1 MNKNSP
7 SPSSPTPVILVLVT
21 NKQGKVLEHSQFFRT
36 FSVFGQVKKILIFE
50 RKIIWK
56 VFIEYENAQQA
67 QQALVLDG
75 SLFDYQL
82 KMRVHLSQR
91 DSLVFQNNNN
101 CGVDYT
107 VLQSKQQFFQ
117 QLKEDSSSLNQQLSQ
132 NLDMLNQL
140 ITQLSQTT
148 DLKEQISLIQQI
160 QEYRN
165 QTQQLTV
172 LYQQQLRNYASVLQ
186 REGKKQKQIVSNVTT
201 PSPSP
206 FLHSTLDSIRQ
217 QILEESSEE
226 DKEEFSDGESVS
238 SQQSSEKSQKS
249 THSEDNYNEVFCN
262 DSTNPFSCGASPFTP
277 YPQTKITSPFIMTPT
292 TLPTYLIVQHPNI
305 NLRVVYNI
313 FSTFTRVDAIY
324 QSHYGAYLQVAS
336 KEEAV
341 RIKNLLSKSLLFG
354 MPMNLFISDQLSHD
368 ANKVNLPP
376 NERKPLL
383 QQQLSNSILITGLNG
398 VTLEQIYQYFGCIT
412 PILNMKFINQSSC
425 KILYSDVGSSLS
437 VLGYIQDAKINGRSV
452 QLSFTAF

>member
-56 VFIEYENAQQA
+56 VFIEYETAQQA
-67 QQALVLDG
+67 QSALILDG
-75 SLFDYQL
+75 TLFDYQL

-107 VLQSKQQFFQ
+107 ALQSKQQFFQ
-117 QLKEDSSSLNQQLSQ
+117 QLKEDSSSLNQQLQQ
-132 NLDMLNQL
+132 NLEILNQF
-140 ITQLSQTT
+140 ITQLNQTT

-186 REGKKQKQIVSNVTT
+186 REGKKQKQIVSSTTT

-206 FLHSTLDSIRQ
+206 FQHSTLDSIRQ
-217 QILEESSEE
+217 QILEESSED
-226 DKEEFSDGESVS
+226 DKEEFSDGESITS
-238 SQQSSEKSQKS
+238 EQSHKSQQSGR
-249 THSEDNYNEVFCN
+249 SEDNYNEVFCN
-262 DSTNPFSCGASPFTP
+262 DSSNPFSCGASPFTP
-277 YPQTKITSPFIMTPT
+277 YPQSQSSPFLMTPT
-292 TLPTYLIVQHPNI
+292 PLPQYLVVQHPNT

-313 FSTFTRVDAIY
+313 FSTITRVDAIY
-324 QSHYGAYLQVAS
+324 QSQYGAFLQLAS
-336 KEEAV
+336 KEEAI
-341 RIKNLLSKSLLFG
+341 RIKNLLNKGLLLG
-354 MPMNLFISDQLSHD
+354 MPMTLMISEKLPQD
-368 ANKVNLPP
+368 ALQVALPP
-376 NERKPLL
+376 NDRKPIIN
-383 QQQLSNSILITGLNG
+383 QQLSNAIQITGLIG
-398 VTLEQIYQYFGCIT
+398 VTIEQMYQYFGCMT

-425 KILYSDVGSSLS
+425 KILYSDVGCSLS
-437 VLGYIQDAKINGRSV
+437 VLGHFQDAKINGRSV

>member
-56 VFIEYENAQQA
+56 VFIEYETAQQA
-67 QQALVLDG
+67 QSALILDG
-75 SLFDYQL
+75 TLFDYQL

-107 VLQSKQQFFQ
+107 ALQSKQQFFQ
-117 QLKEDSSSLNQQLSQ
+117 QLKEDSSSLNQQLQQ
-132 NLDMLNQL
+132 NLEILNQF
-140 ITQLSQTT
+140 ISQLNQTT

-186 REGKKQKQIVSNVTT
+186 REGKKQKQIVSSTT
-201 PSPSP
+201 SPSPSP
-206 FLHSTLDSIRQ
+206 FQHSTLDSIRQ
-217 QILEESSEE
+217 QILEESSED
-226 DKEEFSDGESVS
+226 DKEEFSDGESIT
-238 SQQSSEKSQKS
+238 SEKSPKSQKS
-249 THSEDNYNEVFCN
+249 GRSEDNYNEVFCN
-262 DSTNPFSCGASPFTP
+262 DSSNPFSCGASPFTP
-277 YPQTKITSPFIMTPT
+277 YPQSQSSPFLMTPT
-292 TLPTYLIVQHPNI
+292 PLPQYLVVQHPNT

-313 FSTFTRVDAIY
+313 FSTVTRVDAIY
-324 QSHYGAYLQVAS
+324 QSQYGAFLQLAS
-336 KEEAV
+336 KEEAI
-341 RIKNLLSKSLLFG
+341 RIKNLLNKGLLLG
-354 MPMNLFISDQLSHD
+354 MPMTLMISEKLPQD
-368 ANKVNLPP
+368 ARQVALPP
-376 NERKPLL
+376 NERKPIIA
-383 QQQLSNSILITGLNG
+383 QQLSNTIQITGLSG
-398 VTLEQIYQYFGCIT
+398 VTIEQMYQYFGCMT

-425 KILYSDVGSSLS
+425 KILYSDVGCSLS
-437 VLGYIQDAKINGRSV
+437 VLGHFQDAKINGRSV

>member
-56 VFIEYENAQQA
+56 VFIEYETAQQA
-67 QQALVLDG
+67 QQALILDG
-75 SLFDYQL
+75 TLFDYQL

-107 VLQSKQQFFQ
+107 TLQSKQQFFQ
-117 QLKEDSSSLNQQLSQ
+117 QLKEDSSSLNQQLQQ
-132 NLDMLNQL
+132 NLDILNQF
-140 ITQLSQTT
+140 ITQLNQKS

-186 REGKKQKQIVSNVTT
+186 REGKKQKQIVSSTTT

-206 FLHSTLDSIRQ
+206 FQHSTLDSIRQ
-217 QILEESSEE
+217 QILEESSED
-226 DKEEFSDGESVS
+226 DKEEFSDGESI
-238 SQQSSEKSQKS
+238 SSEQSPKSQKS
-249 THSEDNYNEVFCN
+249 ARSQDNYNEVFCN
-262 DSTNPFSCGASPFTP
+262 DSSNPFSCGASPFTP
-277 YPQTKITSPFIMTPT
+277 YPQTQSSPFLMTPT
-292 TLPTYLIVQHPNI
+292 SIPTYLVVQHPNT

-313 FSTFTRVDAIY
+313 FSTVTRVDAIY
-324 QSHYGAYLQVAS
+324 QSQYGAFLQLPS
-336 KEEAV
+336 KEEAIRV
-341 RIKNLLSKSLLFG
+341 KHLLNKVLLLG
-354 MPMNLFISDQLSHD
+354 MPMTIMLSDKLPQD
-368 ANKVNLPP
+368 ARSVTLPP
-376 NERKPLL
+376 NERK
-383 QQQLSNSILITGLNG
+383 QIITQQLSNSIQITGLTG
-398 VTLEQIYQYFGCIT
+398 VTIEQMYQYFGCMT
-412 PILNMKFINQSSC
+412 PIQNMKFINQSSC
-425 KILYSDVGSSLS
+425 KILYSDVGCSLS
-437 VLGYIQDAKINGRSV
+437 VLGHFQDAKINGRSV

>member
-67 QQALVLDG
+67 QAALVLDG
-75 SLFDYQL
+75 TLFDYQL

-107 VLQSKQQFFQ
+107 TLQSKQQFFQ
-117 QLKEDSSSLNQQLSQ
+117 QLKEDSGSLNLQLQQ

-140 ITQLSQTT
+140 IAQLSKTA
-148 DLKEQISLIQQI
+148 DLKEQISIIQQI

-186 REGKKQKQIVSNVTT
+186 REGKKQKQIVSTVTT

-217 QILEESSEE
+217 QIPEESSED
-226 DKEEFSDGESVS
+226 DKEEFSDGESIS
-238 SQQSSEKSQKS
+238 SQSSEKSQKS

-277 YPQTKITSPFIMTPT
+277 YPQKKISSPFIMTPT
-292 TLPTYLIVQHPNI
+292 TFPTYLIVQHSNI

-313 FSTFTRVDAIY
+313 FSTFTRVDAMY
-324 QSHYGAYLQVAS
+324 QSHYGAFLQVPS
-336 KEEAV
+336 KEEAN
-341 RIKNLLSKSLLFG
+341 RMKNLLGKAILFG
-354 MPMNLFISDQLSHD
+354 MPMNLMVSDQLSHD
-368 ANKVNLPP
+368 ARSVSLPP
-376 NERKPLL
+376 NERKPVL
-383 QQQLSNSILITGLNG
+383 QQQLSNSILITGLSG
-398 VTLEQIYQYFGCIT
+398 VTIEQIYQYFGCIT

-425 KILYSDVGSSLS
+425 KILYSDIGCSLS

>member
-56 VFIEYENAQQA
+56 VFIEYETAEQA
-67 QQALVLDG
+67 QQALILDG
-75 SLFDYQL
+75 TLFDYQL

-107 VLQSKQQFFQ
+107 TLQSKQQFFQ
-117 QLKEDSSSLNQQLSQ
+117 QLKEDSSSLNQQLQQ
-132 NLDMLNQL
+132 NLDILNQC
-140 ITQLSQTT
+140 IGQLNQTS

-186 REGKKQKQIVSNVTT
+186 REGKKQKQMISQTTT

-206 FLHSTLDSIRQ
+206 FQHSTLDSIRQ
-217 QILEESSEE
+217 QILEESSEDE
-226 DKEEFSDGESVS
+226 KEEFSDGESI
-238 SQQSSEKSQKS
+238 SSEQSPKSQKS
-249 THSEDNYNEVFCN
+249 GRSEDNYNEVFCN
-262 DSTNPFSCGASPFTP
+262 DSTSNPFSCGASPFTP
-277 YPQTKITSPFIMTPT
+277 YPQTQNSPFIQTPIS
-292 TLPTYLIVQHPNI
+292 LPTYLLVQHPNT

-313 FSTFTRVDAIY
+313 FSTITKVDALY
-324 QSHYGAYLQVAS
+324 QSHYGAFLLLSS
-336 KEEAV
+336 KEEAI
-341 RIKNLLSKSLLFG
+341 RIKNLLNKGLLLG
-354 MPMNLFISDQLSHD
+354 MPMTLMISEKLPQD
-368 ANKVNLPP
+368 ARQVALPP
-376 NERKPLL
+376 NDRKHNVA
-383 QQQLSNSILITGLNG
+383 QQLSNAIQINGLQG
-398 VTLEQIYQYFGCIT
+398 VTMEQMYQYFGCMT
-412 PILNMKFINQSSC
+412 PILNVKFINQSSC
-425 KILYSDVGSSLS
+425 KILYSDVGCSLS
-437 VLGYIQDAKINGRSV
+437 VLGHFQDAKINGRSV

>member
-56 VFIEYENAQQA
+56 VFIEYETAQQA
-67 QQALVLDG
+67 QQALILDG
-75 SLFDYQL
+75 TLFDYQL

-107 VLQSKQQFFQ
+107 TLQSKQQFFQ
-117 QLKEDSSSLNQQLSQ
+117 QLKEDSNSLNQQLQQ
-132 NLDMLNQL
+132 NLDILNQC
-140 ITQLSQTT
+140 ITQLNQTT

-186 REGKKQKQIVSNVTT
+186 REGKKQKQIISSTTT

-206 FLHSTLDSIRQ
+206 FQHSTVDSIRQ
-217 QILEESSEE
+217 QILEESSED
-226 DKEEFSDGESVS
+226 DKEEFSDGESI
-238 SQQSSEKSQKS
+238 SSEQSPKSQKS
-249 THSEDNYNEVFCN
+249 VHSDDNYNEVFCN
-262 DSTNPFSCGASPFTP
+262 ESSNPFSCGASPFTP
-277 YPQTKITSPFIMTPT
+277 HPQTQSSPFLMTPT
-292 TLPTYLIVQHPNI
+292 PLPTYLVVQHPNT

-313 FSTFTRVDAIY
+313 FSTVTRVDAIY
-324 QSHYGAYLQVAS
+324 QSHYGAFLQLAS
-336 KEEAV
+336 KEEANRV
-341 RIKNLLSKSLLFG
+341 KNLLNKGLLLG
-354 MPMNLFISDQLSHD
+354 MPMTLMISEKLPQD
-368 ANKVNLPP
+368 ARQVALPP
-376 NERKPLL
+376 NERKAIIT
-383 QQQLSNSILITGLNG
+383 QQLSNAIQITGLTG
-398 VTLEQIYQYFGCIT
+398 VTIEQMYQYFGCMT
-412 PILNMKFINQSSC
+412 PIQNMKFINQSSC
-425 KILYSDVGSSLS
+425 KILYSDVGCSLS
-437 VLGYIQDAKINGRSV
+437 VLGHFQDAKINGRSV

>member
-56 VFIEYENAQQA
+56 VFIEYETAQQA
-67 QQALVLDG
+67 QSALILDG
-75 SLFDYQL
+75 TLFDYQL

-107 VLQSKQQFFQ
+107 ALQSKQQFFQ
-117 QLKEDSSSLNQQLSQ
+117 QLKEDSNSLNQQLQQ
-132 NLDMLNQL
+132 NLEILNQF
-140 ITQLSQTT
+140 ISQLNQTT

-186 REGKKQKQIVSNVTT
+186 REGKKQKQIVSSTT
-201 PSPSP
+201 SPSPSP
-206 FLHSTLDSIRQ
+206 FQHSTLDSIRQ
-217 QILEESSEE
+217 QILEESSED
-226 DKEEFSDGESVS
+226 DKEEFSDGESITS
-238 SQQSSEKSQKS
+238 EQSAKSKKS
-249 THSEDNYNEVFCN
+249 ARSEDNYNEVFCN
-262 DSTNPFSCGASPFTP
+262 DSSNPFSCGASPFTP
-277 YPQTKITSPFIMTPT
+277 YPQSQSSPFLMTPT
-292 TLPTYLIVQHPNI
+292 PLPQYLVVQHPNT

-313 FSTFTRVDAIY
+313 FSTITRVDAIY
-324 QSHYGAYLQVAS
+324 QSQYGAFLQLAS
-336 KEEAV
+336 KEEAI
-341 RIKNLLSKSLLFG
+341 RIKNLLNKGLLLG
-354 MPMNLFISDQLSHD
+354 MPMTLMISEKLPQD
-368 ANKVNLPP
+368 ARQVALPP
-376 NERKPLL
+376 NERKPIIA
-383 QQQLSNSILITGLNG
+383 QQLSNAIQITGLSG
-398 VTLEQIYQYFGCIT
+398 VTIEQMYQYFGCMT

-425 KILYSDVGSSLS
+425 KILYSDVGCSLS
-437 VLGYIQDAKINGRSV
+437 VLGHFQDAKINGRSV